1 MSDFNKT
8 FLIGNLDSI
17 LFRNRIKI
25 ITKNCKSI
33 NFKIINTSRRKV
45 KYKIKYFF
53 DVFIVV
59 MLCLFLKKSKIVF
72 HGSYNSILW
81 ILVLFNKNIIS
92 ILQGSELE
100 KDYNLIRSFFINLI
114 LKKSKLII
122 CRSEKQVLFIKNII
136 DVRFSEIKIINW
148 GLDKRLFSLE
158 KSKSNK
164 AIHIISPRATQSEYN
179 IDVIF
184 KAIEKV
190 KKNNFNVKF
199 TYIEYNSN
207 IEVKNKHIIDN
218 LIISPNQDELWDQI
232 LTNDICISI
241 PNYDGFSN
249 VVLESLALGTHV
261 VLSDLEVYKE
271 FKNKKYL
278 VDFIKLYKNKDKIV
292 DVLYKTLI
300 NLIKNINS
308 VRSNSKIKKNYIK
321 ENFSQ
326 LKNFEYLLKEIEK

>member
-1 MSDFNKT
+1 MIDFNKT

-33 NFKIINTSRRKV
+33 DFKIINTSRSKV
-45 KYKIKYFF
+45 KYIIKYFI

-59 MLCLFLKKSKIVF
+59 MVCLFLKKSKIIY
-72 HGSYNSILW
+72 HGAYNSILW

-100 KDYNLIRSFFINLI
+100 KDYTLIRSFFINLI

-122 CRSEKQVLFIKNII
+122 CRNEKQVLFIKNII
-136 DVRFSEIKIINW
+136 DVRFSKIKIINW
-148 GLDKRLFSLE
+148 GLDKNLFSLK

-184 KAIEKV
+184 EAIKKI
-190 KKNNFNVKF
+190 KKNHCNIKF
-199 TYIEYNSN
+199 TYIKFNSN

-218 LIISPNQDELWDQI
+218 FIISPSQDELWQQI
-232 LTNDICISI
+232 VNNDICISI
-241 PNYDGFSN
+241 PSYDGFSN
-249 VVLESLALGTHV
+249 IVLESLALGTHV
-261 VLSDLEVYKE
+261 VLSDLDAYKE

-278 VDFIKLYKNKDKIV
+278 VNFIKLYKNKHKIV
-292 DVLYKTLI
+292 NVLYNTLI
-300 NLIKNINS
+300 NLIKNINH
-308 VRSNSKIKKNYIK
+308 VRSNSKIKKKLY
-321 ENFSQ
+321 
-326 LKNFEYLLKEIEK
+326 